1 MQTQGL
7 QLYVNDEQVD
17 LHDNESISLTQSIQ
31 NLRDIKK
38 VFVDF
43 TQTFNVPASKTNN
56 KIFKHFYNFNILG
69 FDGRKKQDSI
79 LHLNYKPFKK
89 GQIK

>member
-31 NLRDIKK
+31 NLRDIK
-38 VFVDF
+38 
-43 TQTFNVPASKTNN
+43 
-56 KIFKHFYNFNILG
+56 G
-69 FDGRKKQDSI
+69 FC
-79 LHLNYKPFKK
+79 
-89 GQIK
+89 